1 MFLYIRDYKE
11 TDETEWLRCRVLSF
25 LDTAY
30 FDNVLRVKE
39 KYKNSAVEL
48 VAVENKQIVGLIDV
62 ECESQ
67 KGTVCSGLES
77 GLGGMIWHL
86 AVHPDFRRKG
96 IANQLLCEAE
106 NQVRKLGITY
116 LEAWTRDDHWVN
128 KWYLKNNFKTTAS
141 YLHVFLETFTEIK
154 KALSSSVHYLQPV
167 QAFAHYTGPEKEKII
182 REYDRVHECY
192 CYRKELL

>member
-1 MFLYIRDYKE
+1 MYIRDYKE
-11 TDETEWLRCRVLSF
+11 TDETGWLRCRVLSF

-48 VAVENKQIVGLIDV
+48 VAVDNKQIVGLIDV

-77 GLGGMIWHL
+77 RLGGMIWHL

-96 IANQLLCEAE
+96 IANQLLYAAE

-141 YLHVFLETFTEIK
+141 YLHVFLETSTEIK
-154 KALSSSVHYLQPV
+154 SP
-167 QAFAHYTGPEKEKII
+167 
-182 REYDRVHECY
+182 
-192 CYRKELL
+192 

>member
-1 MFLYIRDYKE
+1 MYIRDYKE
-11 TDETEWLRCRVLSF
+11 TDETGWLRCRVLSF

-48 VAVENKQIVGLIDV
+48 VAVDNKQIVGLIDV

-77 GLGGMIWHL
+77 RLGGMIWHL

-96 IANQLLCEAE
+96 IANQLLYAAE

-141 YLHVFLETFTEIK
+141 YLHVFLETSTEIK

-192 CYRKELL
+192 CYQKELL

>member
-1 MFLYIRDYKE
+1 MYIRDYKE

-48 VAVENKQIVGLIDV
+48 VAVDNKQIVGLIDV

-96 IANQLLCEAE
+96 IANQLLYAAE
-106 NQVRKLGITY
+106 NRVRKLGITY

-128 KWYLKNNFKTTAS
+128 KWYLKNNFKARAS
-141 YLHVFLETFTEIK
+141 HLHVFLETSTEIK
-154 KALSSSVHYLQPV
+154 KAIGSSFHYLQPV
-167 QAFAHYTGPEKEKII
+167 QAFAHYTGPEKERVI
-182 REYDRVHECY
+182 REYERVHECY
-192 CYRKELL
+192 CYQKELL

>member
-62 ECESQ
+62 ECETQ

-128 KWYLKNNFKTTAS
+128 KWYFKNNFKTTAS
-141 YLHVFLETFTEIK
+141 YLHVFLETSTEIK